1 MDTSGKFDCRLGNPG
16 KPGNMD
22 KLSKPGILDNSSKP
36 DKLRHGR

>member
-22 KLSKPGILDNSSKP
+22 KLSKPGKPGLLNKLSKP
-36 DKLRHGR
+36 EKL